1 VAKFQANQRAGRA
14 GRESAGKCFRLYTE
28 GTYARDRLHRYSCAV
43 KAGSCAFCC
52 HAVLPSNVKT
62 SPCSRSSTESFDKL
76 SQAPVP
82 EIQRTNIAQVLLQLK
97 VLGITSPAHFP
108 FLSPPT
114 DVSMRKALE
123 LLLIVGALNKVGMPS
138 CVTFSSAQS
147 GVRSVCRP

>member
-28 GTYARDRLHRYSCAV
+28 GTYPRDWLYRYYCAV
-43 KAGSCAFCC
+43 KAGGGVFRC

-76 SQAPVP
+76 PQAPVP

-123 LLLIVGALNKVGMPS
+123 LLLMVGALNKVS
-138 CVTFSSAQS
+138 ISNV
-147 GVRSVCRP
+147 